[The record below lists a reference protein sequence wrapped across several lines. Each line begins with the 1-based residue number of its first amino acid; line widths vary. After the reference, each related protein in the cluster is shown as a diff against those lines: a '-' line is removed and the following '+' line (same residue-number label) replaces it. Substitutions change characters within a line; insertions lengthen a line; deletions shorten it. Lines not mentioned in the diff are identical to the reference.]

1 MLTTQFATSTS
12 PIQKHQVK
20 LKYRCKAD
28 IIAVILETA
37 ASGEVP
43 KSKIYYKSFL
53 TYQRLRGY
61 LTLLIESGLIQC
73 IDYKDRRLYKT
84 TENGILFLQAYNGMR
99 ELID

>member
-1 MLTTQFATSTS
+1 MLTPTATKTTT
-12 PIQKHQVK
+12 IQKHSTR
-20 LKYRCKAD
+20 LKHRCKAD

-37 ASGEVP
+37 ASGQVP

-61 LTLLIESGLIQC
+61 MSLLIESGLIEYS
-73 IDYKDRRLYKT
+73 DYEDTRVYKT
-84 TENGILFLQAYNGMR
+84 TDNGILFLQAYNNMR